1 MHENQLNPL
10 PNITNN
16 SFKKKKKIYD
26 TLCVGTRDPDSKFG
40 PLAFDT
46 AVYCRALP

>member
-1 MHENQLNPL
+1 MKTSSIHYQTLQ
-10 PNITNN
+10 ITVL
-16 SFKKKKKIYD
+16 KKKKIYD